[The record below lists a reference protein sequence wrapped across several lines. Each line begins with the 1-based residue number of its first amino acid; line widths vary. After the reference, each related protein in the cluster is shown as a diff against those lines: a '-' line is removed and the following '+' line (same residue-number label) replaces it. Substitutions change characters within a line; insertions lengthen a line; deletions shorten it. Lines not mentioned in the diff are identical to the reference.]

1 MVKNITLTVSDYTRM
16 TDWQFLKLEA
26 AQNLKKFK
34 KTFQKMFQKIGRK
47 CNMKIVN
54 YLDVTLNLND
64 GSYPPYKKYND
75 ETNYLH
81 VTSDHPSSISK

>member
-16 TDWQFLKLEA
+16 MDWQFLKLEA

-54 YLDVTLNLND
+54 YLDITLNLND
-64 GSYPPYKKYND
+64 G
-75 ETNYLH
+75 
-81 VTSDHPSSISK
+81 